1 MSEFVMESCSVNA
14 EGNLTVAGV
23 DTTSLAR
30 EYGTPLMVMDENK
43 IREICRIYKNAMT
56 ENFGADALPLFAS
69 KALSFKGI
77 YRIIAEEGLGSDAV
91 SSGEIYTAKSRH
103 QSSSYY
109 IGQSARVAYN
119 REDPSQAIVKPKGV
133 LYAVIFLM
141 IAAGAAVAVNSFI
154 K

>member
-1 MSEFVMESCSVNA
+1 MPGIVIIVIALIVGFMTDAFARVKHQRVVKGKIVSLEYR
-14 EGNLTVAGV
+14 G
-23 DTTSLAR
+23 DTTTTNRNYA
-30 EYGTPLMVMDENK
+30 
-43 IREICRIYKNAMT
+43 
-56 ENFGADALPLFAS
+56 
-69 KALSFKGI
+69 
-77 YRIIAEEGLGSDAV
+77 AV
-91 SSGEIYTAKSRH
+91 VEFEVDGEIYTAKSRH